1 MLIINSSPNWIQDTE
16 MSRAL
21 MSGFTV
27 ALGQARLRFGNTVTG
42 DLPEPVRVNVI
53 CTDGM
58 KYILGSVQINSM
70 DLGSTST
77 KNLFSFHP
85 ETLDLFSYCGY
96 QDGAVVLD
104 DLNMDTLSLITS
116 VINDQV
122 NKK

>member
-1 MLIINSSPNWIQDTE
+1 MLFSNSSPNWIQDTE

-21 MSGFTV
+21 MSAFAV
-27 ALGQARLRFGNTVTG
+27 ALGQARLRFGNTITG
-42 DLPEPVRVNVI
+42 DLPEPVRVNVV

-58 KYILGSVQINSM
+58 KFILGSVQINSM
-70 DLGSTST
+70 DLGSTTT

-104 DLNMDTLSLITS
+104 DLNMETLALITS
-116 VINDQV
+116 VINDAV
-122 NKK
+122 TNK

>member
-1 MLIINSSPNWIQDTE
+1 MLFSNSSPNWIQDTE

-21 MSGFTV
+21 MSAFAV
-27 ALGQARLRFGNTVTG
+27 ALGQARLRFGNTITG
-42 DLPEPVRVNVI
+42 DLPEPVRVNVV

-58 KYILGSVQINSM
+58 KFILGSVQINSM
-70 DLGSTST
+70 DLGSTTT

-104 DLNMDTLSLITS
+104 DLNMETLALITS
-116 VINDQV
+116 VINDAMT
-122 NKK
+122 NK